1 MSTRRTATR
10 EVGKGHAR
18 ITAANFVRFTRKT
31 LIAEPQDSL
40 HGEDNTRNPTTI
52 STTTVSGR
60 VGRRRPCRAVSG
72 SIFMST

>member
-1 MSTRRTATR
+1 
-10 EVGKGHAR
+10 
-18 ITAANFVRFTRKT
+18 

-60 VGRRRPCRAVSG
+60 VGRRRPC
-72 SIFMST
+72 